1 MEYQIILTVYDEL
14 PAVLE
19 RRLRELR
26 VLRAAG
32 HVLARVAHRRN
43 VLDHRQRHVA
53 VGASLKKGY
62 NNTDQIS
69 VESLF
74 HPFCKV

>member
-19 RRLRELR
+19 RRLRELG

-43 VLDHRQRHVA
+43 VLDHRQGHVA
-53 VGASLKKGY
+53 VGACLKRQVY
-62 NNTDQIS
+62 A
-69 VESLF
+69 
-74 HPFCKV
+74 

>member
-1 MEYQIILTVYDEL
+1 MYDEL
-14 PAVLE
+14 PPVLE

-43 VLDHRQRHVA
+43 VLDHGQGNVP
-53 VGASLKKGY
+53 VGARLRKK
-62 NNTDQIS
+62 D
-69 VESLF
+69 
-74 HPFCKV
+74 

>member
-1 MEYQIILTVYDEL
+1 MEYQPLLTVYDEF

-32 HVLARVAHRRN
+32 HVLARVAHRGN
-43 VLDHRQRHVA
+43 VLDHGQSHVA
-53 VGASLKKGY
+53 VGACL
-62 NNTDQIS
+62 
-69 VESLF
+69 
-74 HPFCKV
+74 